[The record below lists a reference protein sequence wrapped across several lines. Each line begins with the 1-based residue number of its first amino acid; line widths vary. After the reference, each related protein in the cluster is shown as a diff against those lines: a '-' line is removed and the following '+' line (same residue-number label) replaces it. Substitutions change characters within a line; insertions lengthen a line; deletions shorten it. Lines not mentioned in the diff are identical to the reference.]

1 MTTLDTL
8 ARNSSN
14 AIHTSVLDVQV
25 PVGGIAGAAQVAA
38 LWRMAGYA
46 LAGATAGVAVVF
58 ALLIAA
64 PTLDG
69 PAESVVPT
77 TTAIA
82 PTVPTTVV
90 GLAVTPTTR
99 PPTAEEEP
107 ALIAVPP
114 GDIGD
119 EPVPEPDVAP
129 PFLELFSP
137 RDGDHVEKKV
147 VVFSGGTEPGA
158 TVLASGKFSARVD
171 ADGLWTVDL
180 VLAPGPNGVVFRA
193 TDAAGNQTEIRVTV
207 HLDVEQP
214 AIEEPKL
221 EEPKLEE
228 PQLEEPKLEEPKL
241 EEPKET
247 TTTTIAEWLFTANQ
261 QYGSCSEPIPYDV
274 FSGKAQPGTIVNI
287 SSPHGSGIAEVNEDG
302 AWSVRVEF
310 PAAPYNEQFAVTA
323 KDHTGSKK
331 SFQFVSLFGG

>member
-1 MTTLDTL
+1 MTNLDTL
-8 ARNSSN
+8 ARTSAN

-25 PVGGIAGAAQVAA
+25 PARGIAGAAQVAA

-46 LAGATAGVAVVF
+46 VAGATAGVAVVF

-64 PTLDG
+64 PTLDE

-77 TTAIA
+77 TAAIA

-99 PPTAEEEP
+99 PPIAEEEP
-107 ALIAVPP
+107 ALVAVPP
-114 GDIGD
+114 GDTED

-147 VVFSGGTEPGA
+147 VTFSGGTEPGA
-158 TVLASGKFSARVD
+158 TVLASGKFPAHVD

-180 VLAPGPNGVVFRA
+180 VLGPGPNGVVFIA
-193 TDAAGNQTEIRVTV
+193 TDAAGNETEIRVTV

-214 AIEEPKL
+214 AIEEPKVD
-221 EEPKLEE
+221 
-228 PQLEEPKLEEPKL
+228 
-241 EEPKET
+241 EPKET
-247 TTTTIAEWLFTANQ
+247 TTTTIAEWLFTAIQ

-274 FSGKAQPGTIVNI
+274 FSGKAQPGTIVKI

-302 AWSVRVEF
+302 AWSARVEF
-310 PAAPYNEQFAVTA
+310 PTAPYNEQFTVTA
-323 KDHTGSKK
+323 MDHTGSKK
-331 SFQFVSLFGG
+331 TFQFVSLFAG